1 MNTKTLPFTYTHI
14 FWGLIVSIVLSMSL
28 YIYFVNSAI
37 FSAAER
43 QNVEER
49 IVEIKSSISALELQF
64 IEKTRN
70 VTLEYA
76 NTLGFKEVEPK
87 VFVERD
93 SNSRVTLYEL

>member
-1 MNTKTLPFTYTHI
+1 MILRTLQLSYTKI
-14 FWGLIVSIVLSMSL
+14 FWGLIFSIVLSMSL

-37 FSAAER
+37 FNTAQR
-43 QNVEER
+43 QDVEESV
-49 IVEIKSSISALELQF
+49 IEIKSSISALELQF

-70 VTLEYA
+70 VTLDYA
-76 NTLGFKEVEPK
+76 TTLGFNEVEPQ